1 MGSPQTATAIAAWA
15 EGQAKPADSPNYTRL
30 TDADRITILKL
41 SDEGLSQVEIAK
53 RLDRAQS
60 TISDVLT
67 AYADTTITAKRYLAA
82 KALRMAEN
90 IVENGQPRDH
100 VATLKGLKV
109 LAEDTTN
116 IKLAIGLSLPGLS
129 TMSLT
134 GTDTVGHSPDVVDAN
149 D

>member
-1 MGSPQTATAIAAWA
+1 MGSPHTAEAIAEWA
-15 EGQAKPADSPNYTRL
+15 TEKAKPAVSPSYTRL

-41 SDEGLSQVEIAK
+41 HDEGLTQVEIAK

>member
-1 MGSPQTATAIAAWA
+1 VDSQAIATWA
-15 EGQAKPADSPNYTRL
+15 EKKAAPAVSPSYTRL

-41 SDEGLSQVEIAK
+41 HDEGLTQVEIAK

-60 TISDVLT
+60 TIGEVINT
-67 AYADTTITAKRYLAA
+67 FADSTLTAKRYLAA

-109 LAEDTTN
+109 LAEDSSS
-116 IKLAIGLSLPGLS
+116 IKLAIGLSLPGLGS
-129 TMSLT
+129 AGESL
-134 GTDTVGHSPDVVDAN
+134 SE
-149 D
+149 